1 MPHFDSV
8 EFAVTTAQ
16 EAAEPLPTPP
26 QHIDERAYTYWPAV
40 INSKRRSAWTESDL
54 LVACQLCRDYAA
66 VETLSADLETDGFTL
81 LDAKGKRYTNPA
93 ARLLDAA
100 TRRIHAGVKTLQ
112 IHALATQGKSD
123 HQRGK
128 IEAARELQRNMAAL
142 GDLIPQ
148 PQSMQMN

>member
-1 MPHFDSV
+1 MSHFDSV
-8 EFAVTTAQ
+8 EFAVSTAKDM
-16 EAAEPLPTPP
+16 AEPLPTPP
-26 QHIDERAYTYWPAV
+26 QRIDDAAMAYWPAV

-66 VETLSADLETDGFTL
+66 VEALSADLEQDGYTL
-81 LDAKGKRYTNPA
+81 MDGKGKKYPNPS

-128 IEAARELQRNMAAL
+128 NEAAREIQKSVSAL
-142 GDLIPQ
+142 SDLIPTAR
-148 PQSMQMN
+148 MN